1 MRVPLVEHVQLERF
15 QKIRS
20 VAASIRERV
29 NVRSL
34 TVAATT
40 RRYALTESALMIVE
54 PDAEQTGAATPE
66 ADRIVVDVFAGDTL
80 AGT

>member
-1 MRVPLVEHVQLERF
+1 
-15 QKIRS
+15 
-20 VAASIRERV
+20 
-29 NVRSL
+29 
-34 TVAATT
+34 
-40 RRYALTESALMIVE
+40 MIVE